1 MSTWKDRLKH
11 RLPRLAVILHDLF
24 MVWVCWQGLH
34 YMRYALQPSQL
45 SLAPFS
51 STVLIVLVAQGLVS
65 WRVGL
70 YRGLWRF
77 ASVPDL
83 MNIFK
88 ASLVGLLAVVV
99 GLFFYSR
106 LDLVSRAALL
116 LYPFALTIL
125 LGAPRL
131 IFRAWKDHRL
141 LQTAD
146 GAERV
151 LILGA
156 GQAGEALVRDLRRT
170 GRYDPIGFLDDSVGL
185 RGTRLQGLPVLGKV
199 EDLPRIARETGA
211 QLLVIAMPSVSATA
225 MRRVIGLCEQSG
237 LPFRTVPRLADILEG
252 RSLPGQLKEVAIED
266 LLGRQPHT
274 PDWKAIRGWLGARS
288 VLVTG
293 AGGSIGLELCRQCA
307 RHGAHRITLLDID
320 ELALLT
326 AETELKRD
334 FPGIECILVLGD
346 CGDPAV
352 IAYTLRKAEPEA
364 VFHAAA
370 YKQVPLLQG
379 QLREA
384 VRNNVLATDVVA
396 RACRDARVATF
407 VLIST
412 DKAVDPVNVLG
423 ATKRLAEMV
432 CQALVDPRSTRM
444 VTVRF
449 GNVLDSAGSVVPL
462 FREQIRRGG
471 PVTVTDRDVTRFFM
485 TIPEACQLILQ
496 ASSIGAQQAVYTLD
510 MGEPVS
516 ISMLA
521 EQMIRL
527 AGKQPERD
535 IAIEYTGLRPG
546 EKLHETLFHADERYS
561 ATTYPNILQAAAR
574 SVVPERV
581 EHALEVLRAAVRD
594 YDLERLADALRDA
607 VPEFNPSDDTEV
619 AHVAT
624 IVAFPARRARQ
635 PQ

>member
-1 MSTWKDRLKH
+1 
-11 RLPRLAVILHDLF
+11 
-24 MVWVCWQGLH
+24 
-34 YMRYALQPSQL
+34 
-45 SLAPFS
+45 
-51 STVLIVLVAQGLVS
+51 
-65 WRVGL
+65 
-70 YRGLWRF
+70 
-77 ASVPDL
+77 
-83 MNIFK
+83 
-88 ASLVGLLAVVV
+88 
-99 GLFFYSR
+99 
-106 LDLVSRAALL
+106 
-116 LYPFALTIL
+116 
-125 LGAPRL
+125 
-131 IFRAWKDHRL
+131 
-141 LQTAD
+141 
-146 GAERV
+146 
-151 LILGA
+151 
-156 GQAGEALVRDLRRT
+156 
-170 GRYDPIGFLDDSVGL
+170 
-185 RGTRLQGLPVLGKV
+185 
-199 EDLPRIARETGA
+199 
-211 QLLVIAMPSVSATA
+211 
-225 MRRVIGLCEQSG
+225 
-237 LPFRTVPRLADILEG
+237 
-252 RSLPGQLKEVAIED
+252 VAIED

-307 RHGAHRITLLDID
+307 RHGAHRITLVDID

-334 FPGIECILVLGD
+334 FQGIECILVLGD

-352 IAYTLRKAEPEA
+352 IAHALRKAEPEA

-396 RACRDARVATF
+396 RACRDAKVATF

-432 CQALVDPRSTRM
+432 CQGLVDPRSTRM

-471 PVTVTDRDVTRFFM
+471 PVTVTDRDVTRYFM

-624 IVAFPARRARQ
+624 VVAFPARRARQ